1 MVAKG
6 FTHHISLAGMIAML
20 IFCFS
25 CGESPKAEGPVL
37 TQSQMVKAL
46 IEVYLL
52 EQKVNRMG
60 LPRDSAERQFERFKP
75 VIFER
80 LNVSDSIFKR
90 SFNYYM
96 DHPKQMELIY
106 SAVVDSLSLME
117 QRFQTSPAE
126 Q

>member
-1 MVAKG
+1 MAAKG
-6 FTHHISLAGMIAML
+6 FMHQISLAGIIA
-20 IFCFS
+20 IVFFCFS
-25 CGESPKAEGPVL
+25 CGEGPKAEGPVL

-46 IEVYLL
+46 IEIYLL

-80 LNVSDSIFKR
+80 LNLADSVFKT

-96 DHPKQMELIY
+96 DHPKEMELIY
-106 SAVVDSLSLME
+106 TAVVDSLSLME
-117 QRFQTSPAE
+117 QRIQSSSGK
-126 Q
+126 